1 MLVFLGLFFLFGLI
15 KEMFQGSESTKTIA
29 KIQEIATTAMAQDK

>member
-29 KIQEIATTAMAQDK
+29 KIQEMATTAILPDK